1 MKKLLIIV
9 LVLLAFV
16 SCKHT
21 EASKCGPC
29 PAFALAAPIIG
40 VRIVDKTSGA
50 DLFLSP
56 DSPYKLSDLK
66 VTGSAD
72 GNDLVVDVDSTD
84 KANRFVKIIVSPQTF
99 KLKLGDLAV
108 DSIRVVMKIDSPKC
122 CSIPKIHEVDLN
134 NTVVCSACGYNPM
147 VIIKK

>member
-1 MKKLLIIV
+1 MKKLLIV
-9 LVLLAFV
+9 ALVLLAFV

-21 EASKCGPC
+21 EASKCSVC
-29 PAFALAAPIIG
+29 PAIAVVAPIIG
-40 VRIVDKTSGA
+40 VRIVDKTTGA

-56 DSPYKLSDLK
+56 GSPYQLSDLK

-72 GNDLVVDVDSTD
+72 GNDLIVNVDSTD
-84 KANRFVKIIVSPQTF
+84 KANRFIRIIVSPQTF
-99 KLKLGDLAV
+99 KLKLGDLAA
-108 DSIRVVMKIDSPKC
+108 DNIRVTMKLDSPKC

-134 NTVVCSACGYNPM
+134 NTVVCSACGLRPI